1 MAKYYGK
8 IGFLDTYQQSP
19 GVWTEHIVEKPYYGE
34 LTRDTKRYQHSES
47 TNDNIMISNVLS
59 IIADPY
65 ANQNF
70 QKIYYVTFMGAKWK
84 VESAEVQFPRITLIL
99 GGLYNE

>member
-8 IGFLDTYQQSP
+8 IGFLDTKETSP
-19 GVWTEHIVEKPYYGE
+19 GIWVEDIIERPYYGE
-34 LTRDTKRYQHSES
+34 WSRNTKRYQRSES
-47 TNDNIMISNVLS
+47 TNDNITISNVLS

-70 QKIYYVTFMGAKWK
+70 QKIYYVTYMGTKWK
-84 VESAEVQFPRITLIL
+84 VETAEVQFPRITLSL